1 MSTMLIILPFALFFQ
16 LVRLSAEVQWS
27 NIALWVLLLDV
38 SVTAL
43 LFLYLWLTPQRR
55 SAQPE

>member
-1 MSTMLIILPFALFFQ
+1 MSTVLIILPFALFFQ
-16 LVRLSAEVQWS
+16 LVRFSAEVQWS

-38 SVTAL
+38 SVTVL
-43 LFLYLWLTPQRR
+43 LFLYLWLTPQRQ